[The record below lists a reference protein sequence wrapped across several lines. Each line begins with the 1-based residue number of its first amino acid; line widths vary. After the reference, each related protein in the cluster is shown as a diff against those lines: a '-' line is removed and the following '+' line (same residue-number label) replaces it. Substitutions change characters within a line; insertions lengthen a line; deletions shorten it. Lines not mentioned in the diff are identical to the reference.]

1 MFVKFVVNRPTPFTI
16 AAAVSHSP
24 IVVSRSVHPC
34 LFPYGYERID
44 IEILEWITTTS
55 AGRGMSALGH

>member
-1 MFVKFVVNRPTPFTI
+1 VNFVKNRATLSTI
-16 AAAVSHSP
+16 VAAVAHSP
-24 IVVSRSVHPC
+24 ILVSRSVHPC

>member
-24 IVVSRSVHPC
+24 IVVSRSVHSF
-34 LFPYGYERID
+34 FPHGYERID
-44 IEILEWITTTS
+44 IEILEWITITR
-55 AGRGMSALGH
+55 AARGSTPSVN

>member
-1 MFVKFVVNRPTPFTI
+1 VNLVKNRATLSTI
-16 AAAVSHSP
+16 VAAVALSP
-24 IVVSRSVHPC
+24 IVVSRSVHRC

-55 AGRGMSALGH
+55 ARRGMSALGH